1 MLAPACVYALA
12 QSPVPVPK
20 LISMY
25 TNAWGDLTRG
35 TKKKTVIA
43 RDCVSKMLLLQTYT
57 KCAV

>member
-43 RDCVSKMLLLQTYT
+43 QRETKQTRSQSEEG
-57 KCAV
+57 